1 MGTRR
6 FGPLT
11 FSRHAPRPPL
21 APPSPLVIITNTTI
35 YTTTITN
42 TTTTALLAAMAIRI
56 QQMYHS
62 FRRRFVF
69 RQIVKEVRAARRIQ
83 PHVRSMLAKRRAA
96 WKRRVDAVVEDTVRS
111 SILFGN
117 VRAWLVD
124 TAPYH
129 AAAVIQSA
137 FRRHCRRQMVREFTE
152 RRYRGRVG
160 GRQGAQAI
168 TLGIARLGRQGVG
181 AGGSGRD
188 PQGPRRQYRQ
198 ARTQQNAASNLYL
211 VVSRVRIML
220 VLDQVWYWGRK
231 YPRRGMSYNFRGRA
245 SFSTLPGVIQKQ
257 YNDESLADADM
268 LATKQLRRGKR
279 NTASPRAQLGV
290 RGSSGVDWGGG
301 GSGRQVMVDWDGLSS
316 PNSSRPVSAA
326 SSTPRN
332 TREHNARTARKFS
345 RANTTGH
352 NPVLERSGGSSRRLQ
367 VEPHGHTPPVRRGSL
382 GGSGGSSQRLPVGP
396 HAPPAG
402 ALRRGSGV
410 SPGLVGRQLSSPT
423 NGPVKRAGT
432 TKF

>member
-1 MGTRR
+1 
-6 FGPLT
+6 
-11 FSRHAPRPPL
+11 
-21 APPSPLVIITNTTI
+21 
-35 YTTTITN
+35 
-42 TTTTALLAAMAIRI
+42 MAIRI
-56 QQMYHS
+56 QQMYHC

-69 RQIVKEVRAARRIQ
+69 RQIIKEVRAARRIQ

-111 SILFGN
+111 AILFGN

-168 TLGIARLGRQGVG
+168 TLGVARLGRQGVG
-181 AGGSGRD
+181 AAGNGRD

-198 ARTQQNAASNLYL
+198 TRTQQNAASNLYL

-220 VLDQVWYWGRK
+220 LLDLVWHWGRK
-231 YPRRGMSYNFRGRA
+231 YPQRGKSYPFRGRA
-245 SFSTLPGVIQKQ
+245 SFSALPGVIQKQ

-279 NTASPRAQLGV
+279 NTASPRAQLGA
-290 RGSSGVDWGGG
+290 RGGSGADWGGG
-301 GSGRQVMVDWDGLSS
+301 GVGRQVMVDWDGMSS
-316 PNSSRPVSAA
+316 PNSSRPGSAA

-332 TREHNARTARKFS
+332 TREHNARAARKLS

-352 NPVLERSGGSSRRLQ
+352 NPVLGRSGSSSRRLQ
-367 VEPHGHTPPVRRGSL
+367 VEPHGYTSPGRRGLL
-382 GGSGGSSQRLPVGP
+382 GGSGGSTQKIPVRP
-396 HAPPAG
+396 HAPPVG
-402 ALRRGSGV
+402 APRRGAGV
-410 SPGLVGRQLSSPT
+410 SPGLAGRQVSSPT
-423 NGPVKRAGT
+423 TNPLRRAST
-432 TKF
+432 SKF